1 MYYLFAFTAGALTL
15 ISMITNS
22 KLSTYVGTRQ
32 STLVN
37 FTAGLIVSI
46 ILYFLFQETT
56 FKLISLP
63 LWAYFGGLMGI
74 FIVIISNIVIP
85 KIPTVYTTLLIFIGQ
100 LLTGVLIDFIQYREL
115 SVYKFIGV
123 LLITAG
129 LYFNFI
135 IDKKDQLKKAQGKSA

>member
-1 MYYLFAFTAGALTL
+1 MYYLFAFSAGALTL

-22 KLSTYVGTRQ
+22 KLASYVGTRQ

-46 ILYFLFQETT
+46 FLYLMFQETT
-56 FKLISLP
+56 FKLVSLP
-63 LWAYFGGLMGI
+63 IWAYFGGLMGI

-115 SVYKFIGV
+115 SLYKFIGV

>member
-1 MYYLFAFTAGALTL
+1 MYYLFAFAAGALTL

-22 KLSTYVGTRQ
+22 KLSTHVGTRQ

>member
-1 MYYLFAFTAGALTL
+1 MYYLFAFTAGTLTL
-15 ISMITNS
+15 LSMITNS

-46 ILYFLFQETT
+46 ILYLLFQETT

-63 LWAYFGGLMGI
+63 IWAYFGGFMGI

-115 SVYKFIGV
+115 SLYKFIGV
-123 LLITAG
+123 MLITAG

-135 IDKKDQLKKAQGKSA
+135 IDKKDQLKKAQEKSA

>member
-22 KLSTYVGTRQ
+22 KLAAHVGSKQ

-37 FTAGLIVSI
+37 FTAGLIVSV
-46 ILYFLFQETT
+46 ILYLLFNNSS
-56 FKLISLP
+56 FVLIDLP
-63 LWAYFGGLMGI
+63 LWAYFGGIMGI

-100 LLTGVLIDFIQYREL
+100 LLTGVMIDFIQIREL
-115 SVYKFIGV
+115 SLYKITGV
-123 LLITAG
+123 FLIVLG
-129 LYFNFI
+129 LYYNFI
-135 IDKKDQLKKAQGKSA
+135 IDQKEKRKKAQEESA

>member
-46 ILYFLFQETT
+46 VLYFLFQETT

>member
-22 KLSTYVGTRQ
+22 NLSAHIGTRQ

-37 FTAGLIVSI
+37 FTAGLIVSVV
-46 ILYFLFQETT
+46 LYYLFQETT
-56 FKLISLP
+56 FKLINLP
-63 LWAYFGGLMGI
+63 IWAYFGGLMGI

-115 SVYKFIGV
+115 SLYKFIGV
-123 LLITAG
+123 LMITAG

>member
-37 FTAGLIVSI
+37 FTAGLSVSI
-46 ILYFLFQETT
+46 ILYLLFQETT

-63 LWAYFGGLMGI
+63 IWAYFGGFMGI

-115 SVYKFIGV
+115 SLYKFIGV
-123 LLITAG
+123 ILITAG

-135 IDKKDQLKKAQGKSA
+135 IDKKDQLKKAQEKSA

>member
-46 ILYFLFQETT
+46 VLYFLFQETT

-63 LWAYFGGLMGI
+63 LWAYFGGFMGI

-123 LLITAG
+123 MLITAG

-135 IDKKDQLKKAQGKSA
+135 IDKNDQLKKAQGKSA

>member
-22 KLSTYVGTRQ
+22 KLSTYVGTKQ

-46 ILYFLFQETT
+46 ILYLTFQNTT
-56 FKLISLP
+56 FRIIELP
-63 LWAYFGGLMGI
+63 IWAYFGGFMGI

-100 LLTGVLIDFIQYREL
+100 LLTGVFIDFIQYREL
-115 SVYKFIGV
+115 SLYKFIGV

-129 LYFNFI
+129 LYYNFI
-135 IDKKDQLKKAQGKSA
+135 IDKKDKLKKAQEKSA

>member
-1 MYYLFAFTAGALTL
+1 MYYLFAFSAGALTL

-22 KLSTYVGTRQ
+22 KLASYVGTRQ

-46 ILYFLFQETT
+46 FLYLMFQETT
-56 FKLISLP
+56 FKLVSLP
-63 LWAYFGGLMGI
+63 IWAYFGGLMGI
-74 FIVIISNIVIP
+74 FIVIMSNIVIP

-135 IDKKDQLKKAQGKSA
+135 IDKKDQLQKTQGKSA

>member
-1 MYYLFAFTAGALTL
+1 MYYLFAFTAGALTP

-46 ILYFLFQETT
+46 VLYFLLQETT

-63 LWAYFGGLMGI
+63 LWAYLGGLMGI

-115 SVYKFIGV
+115 SIYKFIGV

-135 IDKKDQLKKAQGKSA
+135 IDKRDQLKKAQGKSA